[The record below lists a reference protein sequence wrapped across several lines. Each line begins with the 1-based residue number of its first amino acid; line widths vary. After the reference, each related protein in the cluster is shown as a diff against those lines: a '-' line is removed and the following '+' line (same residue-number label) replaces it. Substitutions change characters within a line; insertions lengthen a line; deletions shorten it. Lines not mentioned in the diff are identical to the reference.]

1 MRSKTISEG
10 TTKTMMRVRMI
21 KMTNKMNR
29 PWKKAPKWRLSK
41 KTQHR
46 VSVSKCLEMCH
57 STKMFVSKLWKSQTN
72 SLTDF
77 TSNLWYRN
85 SNGVSVAHK
94 SKTITYVR
102 KMQSWKPSKKNLNNS
117 EDTLAKKIKR
127 LKKLLRLFTMLP
139 RSGVLPMFLEV
150 SLLTWEYFSHWMVCS
165 SSTREMSS
173 WLNC

>member
-10 TTKTMMRVRMI
+10 TNKTMMRLRMT

-29 PWKKAPKWRLSK
+29 LWTKELKWWLSK

-46 VSVSKCLEMCH
+46 VTVSKCFQKCH

-72 SLTDF
+72 SQTDF

-94 SKTITYVR
+94 SKTITYVP
-102 KMQSWKPSKKNLNNS
+102 KMQSWKTSKKNLNNS

-127 LKKLLRLFTMLP
+127 LKKLLKLFTMLP

-150 SLLTWEYFSHWMVCS
+150 SLLTWEYFSH
-165 SSTREMSS
+165 
-173 WLNC
+173 